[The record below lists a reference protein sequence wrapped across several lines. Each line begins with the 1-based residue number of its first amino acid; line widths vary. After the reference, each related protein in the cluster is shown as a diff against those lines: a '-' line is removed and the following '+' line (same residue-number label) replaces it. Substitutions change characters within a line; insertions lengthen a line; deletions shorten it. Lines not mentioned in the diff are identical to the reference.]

1 MAFDGKS
8 IQFEGDTIPD
18 TLSPKD
24 VASKEKERFFLCNTY
39 NNTVELRK
47 ENVGIKEDVAIIK
60 KDVGKIE
67 KGLEEVNHRFK
78 QQNEA
83 AERKT
88 QIVLAVIAFLSS
100 VVGALIMKL
109 VF

>member
-1 MAFDGKS
+1 MVFGGRS
-8 IQFEGDTIPD
+8 IQFEGDIIFD

-39 NNTVELRK
+39 NNTVQLRR
-47 ENVGIKEDVAIIK
+47 ENVSIKEDIATIR

-67 KGLEEVNHRFK
+67 KGLEEVKHCFK

-88 QIVLAVIAFLSS
+88 KIVLAIIAFFSS

-109 VF
+109 VV

>member
-1 MAFDGKS
+1 MAFDGRS
-8 IQFEGDTIPD
+8 IQFEGDTIFN

-24 VASKEKERFFLCNTY
+24 VGSKEKERFFLCNTY
-39 NNTVELRK
+39 NNTVQLRK
-47 ENVGIKEDVAIIK
+47 ENVSIKEDVATIK

-67 KGLEEVNHRFK
+67 KGLEEVKCCFE

-88 QIVLAVIAFLSS
+88 QIVLAIIAFLSS
-100 VVGALIMKL
+100 VVGALVMKL
-109 VF
+109 VV

>member
-1 MAFDGKS
+1 MVFDGRS
-8 IQFEGDTIPD
+8 IQFEGDTIFN

-24 VASKEKERFFLCNTY
+24 VGSKEKERFFLCSTY
-39 NNTVELRK
+39 NNTVQLRK
-47 ENVGIKEDVAIIK
+47 ENMGIKEDITTIK

-67 KGLEEVNHRFK
+67 KGLEEVKHCFK

-88 QIVLAVIAFLSS
+88 KIVLAVIAFLSS
-100 VVGALIMKL
+100 VAGALIMKL